1 MWVVFPLEIVY
12 LKKGGDLILDLF
24 DFLFLTIELIS
35 LVFQIKVH
43 KNNSHTTDVVVII
56 IKKE

>member
-1 MWVVFPLEIVY
+1 M
-12 LKKGGDLILDLF
+12 LDLF

-35 LVFQIKVH
+35 LVFQIKDH
-43 KNNSHTTDVVVII
+43 KNNSHTTNVVVII